1 MVGREGEGACYS
13 VLLAS
18 RVFSGNCLSKV
29 PEWDMGAHMLI
40 KRFVL
45 TEMSFATGAGI
56 RPTLLNEWRCGM
68 RDSMFRC
75 FGHFGWP
82 WGGSGAVA

>member
-1 MVGREGEGACYS
+1 
-13 VLLAS
+13 
-18 RVFSGNCLSKV
+18 
-29 PEWDMGAHMLI
+29 MLI